1 MKGAFRRVTSPK
13 AKFAIPGRPVRV
25 GSIVEAMSQS
35 SILTAGSGLPSGV
48 HGGADPH
55 FGGVIRALA
64 ALYPARQLGG
74 GALSVYIDGC
84 PVVDVWV
91 GCSDRRGEVPW
102 TADTGAMVFSATKG
116 LAATVIHRLADRGLI
131 AYDEP
136 VAHYWPEFG
145 ANGKAG
151 ITVSDVL
158 RHRAGLAHLKG
169 VGKDEVLDHLA
180 MENRLAAAPLDPTYG
195 TPAYHAVTYGWLL
208 SGLARAVTGM
218 GMRELF
224 RAELARNLDT
234 DGLHL
239 GRPPTGGPTVAAQ
252 TLFPQSAV
260 PTPIFDYLAPK
271 VAGLSFSGM
280 LGAVYFP
287 GITSLLQGDMPFLD
301 TEMPAA
307 NGVVTARGLAR
318 MYGALANDGVIDQT
332 RLLSS
337 ELTHGL
343 VGEVD
348 LSPDINIGIP
358 FSYHR
363 GFQSSPIPGF
373 LAGFGH
379 IGLGGTIGW
388 ADPKTGSSFGYVH
401 NRLLTLMLFDM
412 GSFAGLAPLL
422 SNAIIAARRDGP
434 LEVPN
439 YGASFQGPG
448 QQSPR
453 DLAAGSS

>member
-1 MKGAFRRVTSPK
+1 MAETV
-13 AKFAIPGRPVRV
+13 
-25 GSIVEAMSQS
+25 
-35 SILTAGSGLPSGV
+35 LTAGSGLPSGV
-48 HGGADPH
+48 EGGADPH
-55 FGGVIRALA
+55 FGAVIRAFA
-64 ALYPARQLGG
+64 ALYPAKQLGG
-74 GALSVYIDGC
+74 GALSVYIDGR
-84 PVVDVWV
+84 PVVDVWM

-131 AYDEP
+131 DYDAP
-136 VAHYWPEFG
+136 VAEYWPEFG
-145 ANGKAG
+145 ANGKSV
-151 ITVSDVL
+151 ITVNDVL

-169 VGKDEVLDHLA
+169 VGKEEVLDHLA
-180 MENRLAAAPLDPTYG
+180 MEERLAAAELDSKHG

-208 SGLARAVTGM
+208 SGLARAVTGQ

-224 RAELARNLDT
+224 REELARTLDT
-234 DGLHL
+234 EGLHL
-239 GRPPTGGPTVAAQ
+239 GRPPAGAPTVAAQ
-252 TLFPQSAV
+252 TLFPQSAI
-260 PTPIFDYLAPK
+260 PTPIFDFVAPK

-287 GITSLLQGDMPFLD
+287 GIASLLQGDMQFLD

-307 NGVVTARGLAR
+307 NGVVTARALAKL
-318 MYGALANDGVIDQT
+318 YGALANDGIMDKA
-332 RLLSS
+332 RLLSP

-348 LSPDINIGIP
+348 LSPDLNLGIP

-373 LAGFGH
+373 LPGFGH

-388 ADPKTGSSFGYVH
+388 ADPETGSSFGYVH

-422 SNAIIAARRDGP
+422 SNAVAAARRDGP
-434 LEVPN
+434 VEVPN
-439 YGASFQGPG
+439 YGALFEDPVQERPT
-448 QQSPR
+448 
-453 DLAAGSS
+453 DVAAGPN

>member
-1 MKGAFRRVTSPK
+1 M
-13 AKFAIPGRPVRV
+13 AK
-25 GSIVEAMSQS
+25 S
-35 SILTAGSGLPSGV
+35 SLLTAGNGLPSGV
-48 HGGADPH
+48 QGGADPH
-55 FGGVIRALA
+55 FGGVMRAFA

-74 GALSVYIDGC
+74 GALSVYIDGR
-84 PVVDVWV
+84 PVVDVWM

-131 AYDEP
+131 AYDAP
-136 VAHYWPEFG
+136 VAEYWPEFG
-145 ANGKAG
+145 ANGKSV

-180 MENRLAAAPLDPTYG
+180 MEERLAAAPLDPLYG
-195 TPAYHAVTYGWLL
+195 TPAYHAITYGWLL
-208 SGLARAVTGM
+208 SGLARAVTGV

-224 RAELARNLDT
+224 RDELARSLDT
-234 DGLHL
+234 EGLHL
-239 GRPPTGGPTVAAQ
+239 GRPPAGAPTVTAQ
-252 TLFPQSAV
+252 TLFPQSAI
-260 PTPIFDYLAPK
+260 PTPIFDFVAPK

-307 NGVVTARGLAR
+307 NGVVTARALAKL
-318 MYGALANDGVIDQT
+318 YGALANEGVMNQT
-332 RLLSS
+332 QLLSS
-337 ELTHGL
+337 ETARGL

-348 LSPDINIGIP
+348 LSPDLNLGIP

-373 LAGFGH
+373 LPGFGH

-388 ADPKTGSSFGYVH
+388 ADPETGSSFGYVH

-422 SNAIIAARRDGP
+422 TNAIAAARRDGP
-434 LEVPN
+434 LEVPD
-439 YGASFQGPG
+439 YGATFQEHADEQPT
-448 QQSPR
+448 
-453 DLAAGSS
+453 DLAAGPN

>member
-1 MKGAFRRVTSPK
+1 MA
-13 AKFAIPGRPVRV
+13 
-25 GSIVEAMSQS
+25 QS
-35 SILTAGSGLPSGV
+35 VLTAGNGLPSGV

-55 FGGVIRALA
+55 FGGVIRAFA

-74 GALSVYIDGC
+74 GALSVYIDGQ
-84 PVVDVWV
+84 PVVDVWI

-131 AYDEP
+131 AYDAP
-136 VAHYWPEFG
+136 VAEFWPEFG

-180 MENRLAAAPLDPTYG
+180 MEERLAAAPLDATYG

-224 RAELARNLDT
+224 RDELARTLDT

-239 GRPPTGGPTVAAQ
+239 GRPPTGAPTVAAQ
-252 TLFPQSAV
+252 TLFPQSSI
-260 PTPIFDYLAPK
+260 PTPIFDFVAPK

-307 NGVVTARGLAR
+307 NGVVTARALAK
-318 MYGALANDGVIDQT
+318 MYGALANDGVIDNT

-337 ELTHGL
+337 ELNRGL

-348 LSPDINIGIP
+348 LSPDINLGIP

-373 LAGFGH
+373 LAGYGH

-388 ADPKTGSSFGYVH
+388 ADPDTGSSFGYVH

-422 SNAIIAARRDGP
+422 SNAIAAARRDGP

-439 YGASFQGPG
+439 FGALYQDSDQTR
-448 QQSPR
+448 ST
-453 DLAAGSS
+453 DLAADAN

>member
-1 MKGAFRRVTSPK
+1 MA
-13 AKFAIPGRPVRV
+13 
-25 GSIVEAMSQS
+25 QS
-35 SILTAGSGLPSGV
+35 VLTAGNGLPSGV

-55 FGGVIRALA
+55 FGGVIRAFA

-74 GALSVYIDGC
+74 GALAVDIDGK
-84 PVVDVWV
+84 PVVDVWI
-91 GCSDRRGEVPW
+91 GCSDRRGKVPW

-116 LAATVIHRLADRGLI
+116 LAATVIHRLADRGLV
-131 AYDEP
+131 AYDAP
-136 VAHYWPEFG
+136 VAEYWPEFG
-145 ANGKAG
+145 ANGKSE
-151 ITVSDVL
+151 ITVNDVL

-180 MENRLAAAPLDPTYG
+180 MEERLAAAPLDPTYG

-208 SGLARAVTGM
+208 SGLARAVTGL

-224 RAELARNLDT
+224 RDELARPLDT

-239 GRPPTGGPTVAAQ
+239 GRPPASAPTVAAQ
-252 TLFPQSAV
+252 TLFPQSAI
-260 PTPIFDYLAPK
+260 PTPIFDFVAPK

-287 GITSLLQGDMPFLD
+287 GITSLLKGDMPFLD

-307 NGVVTARGLAR
+307 NGVVTARALAKL
-318 MYGALANDGVIDQT
+318 YGALANNGAMDNT
-332 RLLSS
+332 RLLSPD
-337 ELTHGL
+337 LTRGL

-348 LSPDINIGIP
+348 LSPDINLGIP

-373 LAGFGH
+373 LPGYGH

-388 ADPKTGSSFGYVH
+388 ADPETGSSFGYVH
-401 NRLLTLMLFDM
+401 NRLLTPLLFDM
-412 GSFAGLAPLL
+412 GSFAALAPLL
-422 SNAIIAARRDGP
+422 GNAIASARRDGL
-434 LEVPN
+434 LEVPDF
-439 YGASFQGPG
+439 GAPFHDPG
-448 QQSPR
+448 RTPSA
-453 DLAAGSS
+453 DVAADAN

>member
-1 MKGAFRRVTSPK
+1 MG
-13 AKFAIPGRPVRV
+13 
-25 GSIVEAMSQS
+25 QS
-35 SILTAGSGLPSGV
+35 SVLTADSGLPSGV
-48 HGGADPH
+48 EGGADPH
-55 FGGVIRALA
+55 FGGVIRAFA
-64 ALYPARQLGG
+64 ALYPSRQLGG
-74 GALSVYIDGC
+74 GALSVFMDGR
-84 PVVDVWV
+84 PVVDVWM

-131 AYDEP
+131 TYDAP
-136 VAHYWPEFG
+136 VAEYWPEFG
-145 ANGKAG
+145 ANGKSE
-151 ITVSDVL
+151 ITVNDVL

-180 MENRLAAAPLDPTYG
+180 MEERLAAAPLDATYG
-195 TPAYHAVTYGWLL
+195 TPAYHAITYGWLL
-208 SGLARAVTGM
+208 SGLARAVTGTS
-218 GMRELF
+218 MRDLF
-224 RAELARNLDT
+224 REELARTLNT

-239 GRPPTGGPTVAAQ
+239 GRPPVGSPTVTAQ
-252 TLFPQSAV
+252 TLFPQSV
-260 PTPIFDYLAPK
+260 IPTPILDFVAPK

-287 GITSLLQGDMPFLD
+287 GIASLLQGDMQFLD

-307 NGVVTARGLAR
+307 NGVVTARALAKL
-318 MYGALANDGVIDQT
+318 YGALAHDGVMDQT

-337 ELTHGL
+337 EMTHGL

-348 LSPDINIGIP
+348 LSPDMNLGIP

-373 LAGFGH
+373 LEGFGH

-388 ADPKTGSSFGYVH
+388 ADPETGSSYGYVH

-422 SNAIIAARRDGP
+422 TNAIAAARRDGP
-434 LEVPN
+434 IEVPN
-439 YGASFQGPG
+439 FGAHFQEPG
-448 QQSPR
+448 QERPT
-453 DLAAGSS
+453 DTAAGSA